1 MATIVALLLAPV
13 LLLSLLT
20 SQACGTLLSPDFYKE
35 QLQDAQIYDFLYD
48 DLLTTAVSDAL
59 ETGDDLP
66 AGVDLE
72 TDEVVSRVRDALPPD
87 WLQEQAEA
95 AIDGVGPYL
104 LGDADSFTLTV
115 ALDERSGAAEAAAS
129 SLLGDVDLHE
139 ALFAEEVPDVVERRL
154 GDGELPLGIHLTK
167 DEGVAA
173 VERVVTPEHVRSQ
186 QGVATEALSAFLVG
200 REDTFDFNFSFVERT
215 SAVERELREVFDDAD
230 LEGYVRREVL
240 EPELDANVTADVALP
255 LGVVVIRE
263 EIRAAIEGAAT
274 SAWLRSETLRLVD
287 EVVPYLSARQD
298 RFSLTVPLVERTDVA
313 IDALTITVEDNYGR
327 LLATL
332 PVCTSAQLR
341 ELSQGQAVSLCRP
354 QGFTTQDFL
363 GAVGI
368 DVERSLSG
376 PVHEMAP
383 DDVTFTEADLL
394 AQTLGTEAGEM
405 ILDLRETMRDGL
417 TIDEEDIREALAEQD
432 EGLPEV
438 LDTLRDGFR
447 EGWTWTEE
455 DLRELVDDPE
465 ALDQARG
472 SVGAFRIV
480 AALISLLAV
489 GMVTGAGFLG
499 GRSLGGRLGWAGGAL
514 AFAALIT
521 AIIAGPI
528 YSSAADGPL
537 EDARAEIR
545 DADDEAERI
554 LLSKLLDTAVEASDD
569 IIGGIRL
576 RAVLLL
582 VLGIAG
588 VAGGVALARRGRW
601 GGARPGVPQEPP
613 EEPEPVGATPPDE
626 GEPAATEETP
636 SEGEVDAEAV
646 APDSGDEAE
655 SSGDSEPA
663 GEASAEPESS
673 PEGAQDAT
681 VEQEPPQGDTQD
693 APEDGTEKPQ
703 ST

>member
-1 MATIVALLLAPV
+1 MALLLIPV

-35 QLQDAQIYDFLYD
+35 QLRNAEIYDFIYD
-48 DLLTTAVSDAL
+48 DLLTSAVSDAL

-72 TDEVVSRVRDALPPD
+72 TDEVVSQVRDALPPD

-104 LGDADSFTLTV
+104 LGDSDTFAVTIP
-115 ALDERSGAAEAAAS
+115 LDERSDVAETAAS
-129 SLLGDVDLHE
+129 SLLDDVDLHE
-139 ALFAEEVPDVVERRL
+139 ALFEEEVPAVVERRL
-154 GDGELPLGIHLTK
+154 GDGELPLGIHLTQ
-167 DEGVAA
+167 DEAVAA

-186 QGVATEALSAFLVG
+186 QGVATEALAAFLVG

-230 LEGYVRREVL
+230 LEGYLRREVL

-255 LGVVVIRE
+255 LGVVVTRQ
-263 EIRAAIEGAAT
+263 EIRAAIEEAAT
-274 SAWLRSETLRLVD
+274 SAWLRSEALRLVD
-287 EVVPYLSARQD
+287 GIVPYLSARQD
-298 RFSLTVPLVERTDVA
+298 GFNLTVPLVERTDVA

-327 LLATL
+327 LIATL

-341 ELSQGQAVSLCRP
+341 ELDQGQAVALCRP

-368 DVERSLSG
+368 DVERSLAG

-383 DDVTFTEADLL
+383 DAVTFTEADLL
-394 AQTLGTEAGEM
+394 AETLGTEAGEM

-432 EGLPEV
+432 EALPDV
-438 LDTLRDGFR
+438 LDTLREGFR

-528 YSSAADGPL
+528 YSAVADGPL
-537 EDARAEIR
+537 EDVRAEIQ
-545 DADDEAERI
+545 DADGDTERI
-554 LLSKLLDTAVEASDD
+554 LLEKLLDTAVEASDD
-569 IIGGIRL
+569 IMGGIRL

-582 VLGIAG
+582 ALGIAG
-588 VAGGVALARRGRW
+588 VAGGIALARRGRR
-601 GGARPGVPQEPP
+601 GYARPGARQEPP
-613 EEPEPVGATPPDE
+613 TDPDPQGETPPDE
-626 GEPAATEETP
+626 GELAAPEESPPEGDVATASEEAPAESDAPSETEATEA
-636 SEGEVDAEAV
+636 GEA
-646 APDSGDEAE
+646 AE
-655 SSGDSEPA
+655 SSAD
-663 GEASAEPESS
+663 GEAADEPTAEPES
-673 PEGAQDAT
+673 PAEDAQD
-681 VEQEPPQGDTQD
+681 EPDESP
-693 APEDGTEKPQ
+693 EKPQ

>member
-1 MATIVALLLAPV
+1 MALLLIPV

-35 QLQDAQIYDFLYD
+35 QLREAEIYDFLYD
-48 DLLTTAVSDAL
+48 DLLTSAVSDAL
-59 ETGDDLP
+59 ATGDDLP

-72 TDEVVSRVRDALPPD
+72 TDEVVSQVRDALPPD

-104 LGDADSFTLTV
+104 LGDADTFAVTIP
-115 ALDERSGAAEAAAS
+115 LDERSDVAESAAG
-129 SLLGDVDLHE
+129 SLLDDVDLHE
-139 ALFAEEVPDVVERRL
+139 ALFEEEVPAVVERRL
-154 GDGELPLGIHLTK
+154 GDGELPLGIHLTQ
-167 DEGVAA
+167 DEAVAA

-186 QGVATEALSAFLVG
+186 QGVATEALAAFLVG

-215 SAVERELREVFDDAD
+215 SAVERELRQVFDDAD
-230 LEGYVRREVL
+230 LEGYLRREVL

-255 LGVVVIRE
+255 LGVVVTRQ
-263 EIRAAIEGAAT
+263 EIRAAIEEAAT
-274 SAWLRSETLRLVD
+274 SAWLRSEALRLVD
-287 EVVPYLSARQD
+287 GIVPYLSARQD
-298 RFSLTVPLVERTDVA
+298 GFNLTVPLVERTDVA
-313 IDALTITVEDNYGR
+313 IDALTVTVEEKYGQ
-327 LLATL
+327 LIASL

-341 ELSQGQAVSLCRP
+341 ELDQGQAVALCRP

-368 DVERSLSG
+368 DVERSLAG
-376 PVHEMAP
+376 PVHDMAP
-383 DDVTFTEADLL
+383 DAVTFTEADLL
-394 AQTLGTEAGEM
+394 AETLGTEAGEM

-432 EGLPEV
+432 EALPDV

-528 YSSAADGPL
+528 YSAVADGPL

-569 IIGGIRL
+569 IMGGIRL

-582 VLGIAG
+582 MLGIAG
-588 VAGGVALARRGRW
+588 VAGGIALARRGRW
-601 GGARPGVPQEPP
+601 GGARPGATGPPQ
-613 EEPEPVGATPPDE
+613 AD
-626 GEPAATEETP
+626 GEADATEESP
-636 SEGEVDAEAV
+636 SEGDAAAEVEEAPTESDAPSEAEATE
-646 APDSGDEAE
+646 AGEAAE
-655 SSGDSEPA
+655 SSAD
-663 GEASAEPESS
+663 GEAADEPTAEPES
-673 PEGAQDAT
+673 PAEDAQDEP
-681 VEQEPPQGDTQD
+681 VESP
-693 APEDGTEKPQ
+693 EKPQ